1 MRHRHGSSSVHGQQ
15 LLPFTLAY
23 NACALSTMPDLASLI
38 PPLSPP
44 HFLLLP
50 PPLLIPPSLYSYA
63 RKRKMEVRAG
73 HALGFEKLRET
84 LDWCLDLGVETVTV
98 YAFSIENFKRSKEEV
113 DTLMALAKVKFTQLF
128 QKGDLIQKHGI
139 CVRILGDIT
148 LLPADL
154 QQVIARMVNVS
165 KHNTKAVLNV
175 AFPYTSRHEVVDA
188 VRVIA
193 DGVQQGKLEQE
204 DISED
209 LIDRCM
215 YTGDELIPDMM
226 VRTSGEVR
234 LSDFLLWQSGYTC
247 LVFRDT
253 LWLVRAMCTRVC
265 LRACARPCV
274 RACVRVRACAGVCVR
289 ASRCSQLRCSQ
300 CMQSGVCGHVF

>member
-1 MRHRHGSSSVHGQQ
+1 
-15 LLPFTLAY
+15 
-23 NACALSTMPDLASLI
+23 
-38 PPLSPP
+38 
-44 HFLLLP
+44 
-50 PPLLIPPSLYSYA
+50 
-63 RKRKMEVRAG
+63 MEVRAG

-253 LWLVRAMCTRVC
+253 LWSVRAMCTRVC
-265 LRACARPCV
+265 ARVRLCARLCV
-274 RACVRVRACAGVCVR
+274 CASVRVRARPCAGASVR
-289 ASRCSQLRCSQ
+289 HAVVSYAVVSSCSFHTH
-300 CMQSGVCGHVF
+300 VCGRVWACVLAARRSIVVS